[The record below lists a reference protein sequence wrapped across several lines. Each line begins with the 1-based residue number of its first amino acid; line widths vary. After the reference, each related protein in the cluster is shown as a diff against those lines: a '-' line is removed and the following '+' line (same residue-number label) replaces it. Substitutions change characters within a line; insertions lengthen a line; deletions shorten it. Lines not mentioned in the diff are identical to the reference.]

1 MQTSSQEAAMYK
13 ESAATQESPVSLPE
27 EQARRAGIYSILAA
41 LLRSA
46 PEQPLL
52 DHLGGLDVTAGGNG
66 NELLLS
72 LSMLALA
79 CGDFDP
85 RSIASEYH
93 DLFIGIGRGELV
105 PYGSWYQTGYLMEK
119 PLSELRNDLKRLG
132 FARDESHKEPED
144 HVAALFEVMEMLILD
159 AVSIEEQ
166 AAFYDAHMGS
176 WCGKFFSD
184 LANAQGA
191 TFYRSVARFGSAFCD
206 IESRY
211 LQMTA

>member
-1 MQTSSQEAAMYK
+1 MQTSSQEAAT
-13 ESAATQESPVSLPE
+13 TQEPIVSLPE

-41 LLRSA
+41 LLRAA

-52 DHLGGLDVTAGGNG
+52 DHLGGLDVAGGDNG
-66 NELLLS
+66 NELLLLLS
-72 LSMLALA
+72 LSMLSLA

-119 PLSELRNDLKRLG
+119 PLSELRDDLKRLG

-144 HVAALFEVMEMLILD
+144 HVAALFEIMEMLILD
-159 AVSIEEQ
+159 AVPVEQQ
-166 AAFYDAHMGS
+166 AAFYDAHVGS
-176 WCGKFFSD
+176 WCSKFLAD

-206 IESRY
+206 LESRY
-211 LQMTA
+211 LGMNA